1 MAGIALNSQLVGGV
15 GEDMEGAAEVLMG
28 WPGLG
33 VPIPLCL
40 HRPFSPG
47 PSQLQGA
54 LGIRIPG
61 LAGTSQ

>member
-1 MAGIALNSQLVGGV
+1 MSGVAVNIQLVGGV
-15 GEDMEGAAEVLMG
+15 GEKMEGPAEVLMG

-33 VPIPLCL
+33 VPIPHL

>member
-1 MAGIALNSQLVGGV
+1 MRKWRVPQ
-15 GEDMEGAAEVLMG
+15 EVLMG

-33 VPIPLCL
+33 VPIPHLPAL
-40 HRPFSPG
+40 TYSPG

-61 LAGTSQ
+61 MAATSQSLSPEFSSVSDT

>member
-1 MAGIALNSQLVGGV
+1 
-15 GEDMEGAAEVLMG
+15 MG

-33 VPIPLCL
+33 VPIPHLPAL
-40 HRPFSPG
+40 TYSPG

-61 LAGTSQ
+61 MAATSQSLSPEFSSVSDT